1 MANVPQFPV
10 DVKVFNATFE
20 HQPGYAYRDT
30 QDACWFVEEDG
41 ARWLL
46 HDVDRPA
53 LTLNGR
59 VDLVQAQA
67 QVDGPGYSWVIRRN
81 TEHARARMAA

>member
-1 MANVPQFPV
+1 MQTVPQFPP
-10 DVKVFNATFE
+10 DVKVFYAPLE
-20 HQPGYAYRDT
+20 RLPGFAYRD
-30 QDACWFVEEDG
+30 QAAVVWFVEEDGG

-59 VDLVQAQA
+59 VDLAQAQA
-67 QVDGPGYSWVIRRN
+67 LADGPGYAWVLNRN
-81 TEHARARMAA
+81 QHRPRVAR